1 MKKNVF
7 KDKYTRPLHWQI
19 IDTIIYA
26 DGKEEVREYCNLVVN
41 DCSKL
46 IACLMSNQPTCKGIK
61 YWAVGKGE
69 SNWSNENS
77 PIPEL
82 TNSTLV
88 RETFRKEILPE
99 NIVFLDKDNNPT
111 TDFSNKLQI
120 AVEFTEDEA
129 NGELRE
135 FALFGGT
142 ATEMLNSGIMI
153 NHKIHPLIC
162 KTSGMRLK
170 RVIRLTF

>member
-1 MKKNVF
+1 MSKSEYN
-7 KDKYTRPLHWQI
+7 DKYKRPLHWQI
-19 IDTIIYA
+19 EDTIVYPN
-26 DGKEEVREYCNLVVN
+26 GEKEVRNYENLVVN
-41 DCSKL
+41 DCSVL
-46 IACLMSNQPTCKGIK
+46 IACLMSNQPTCRGIR

-77 PIPEL
+77 PIPQL

-88 RETFRKEILPE
+88 NETFRKEILPGDITFIDGE
-99 NIVFLDKDNNPT
+99 GNPT
-111 TDFSNKLQI
+111 TNFTNSLQI
-120 AVEFTEDEA
+120 TVEFTEEEA

-142 ATEMLNSGIMI
+142 ASANSNSGIML

-170 RVIRLTF
+170 RIIRITF

>member
-1 MKKNVF
+1 MNNVIQENY
-7 KDKYTRPLHWQI
+7 KRPLHWQI
-19 IDTIIYA
+19 IDTLIYE
-26 DGKEEVREYCNLVVN
+26 DGHEEVREYYNLVVD

-61 YWAVGKGE
+61 YWAVGRGE

-82 TNSTLV
+82 TNSSLV
-88 RETFRKEILPE
+88 NETFRKEILPE
-99 NIVFLDKDNNPT
+99 NITFIDNDNNPT
-111 TDFSNKLQI
+111 ESFTSKLQI
-120 AVEFTEDEA
+120 TVEFTESEA

-142 ATEMLNSGIMI
+142 ATEALNSGIMI

-162 KTSGMRLK
+162 KTSGMKLK
-170 RVIRLTF
+170 RVIRLAF